1 MIAATGFTA
10 RADDPWLPKPGSTL
24 AEARLDPHQFKVI
37 ERESGSV
44 SYYKIVED
52 PVEPF
57 LRAVYRPPL
66 ETVVVGVDIGD
77 DLRAQSKKLR
87 WKWRAMALP
96 LGANECKDGLGDSA
110 ASVYVAWKRW
120 LKIYS
125 LKFVWSSSVNKGST
139 CQGQSNLF
147 LEQATVVLESG
158 PPLGTWISEEIDLA
172 AEYRLAFADGDPTA
186 PVPELLGIGVMS
198 DGDQTR
204 SLSAAD
210 YGGFTLLH

>member
-1 MIAATGFTA
+1 MIVATGFAA
-10 RADDPWLPKPGSTL
+10 RGDDPWMPKPGSTL
-24 AEARLDPHQFKVI
+24 AEARLDPHEFKVI

-96 LGANECKDGLGDSA
+96 IGANECKDGLGDSS

-125 LKFVWSSSVNKGST
+125 LKFVWSTTVPKGT
-139 CQGQSNLF
+139 LCLGTSNLF

-172 AEYRLAFADGDPTA
+172 TEFRQAFADGDPSA
-186 PVPELLGIGVMS
+186 PVPELLGLGVMS
-198 DGDQTR
+198 DGDQTH

-210 YGGFTLLH
+210 YGSFTLLH